1 MRSVLIAGLLSA
13 LTISQANAQVYYNYA
28 DWDRLNESDRAAY
41 IAGAYDSLVS
51 IATAETAS
59 SARHYSRCVVSRQLS
74 NEQLAKNVRAFVAT
88 RPNLQKG
95 PVQGGLINYLV
106 ELCGAPPN

>member
-1 MRSVLIAGLLSA
+1 MKSLLIAGLLSA
-13 LTISQANAQVYYNYA
+13 LTINQVNAQVYYNYA

-51 IATAETAS
+51 IASPETAS

>member
-1 MRSVLIAGLLSA
+1 
-13 LTISQANAQVYYNYA
+13 
-28 DWDRLNESDRAAY
+28 
-41 IAGAYDSLVS
+41 
-51 IATAETAS
+51 
-59 SARHYSRCVVSRQLS
+59 
-74 NEQLAKNVRAFVAT
+74 VAT